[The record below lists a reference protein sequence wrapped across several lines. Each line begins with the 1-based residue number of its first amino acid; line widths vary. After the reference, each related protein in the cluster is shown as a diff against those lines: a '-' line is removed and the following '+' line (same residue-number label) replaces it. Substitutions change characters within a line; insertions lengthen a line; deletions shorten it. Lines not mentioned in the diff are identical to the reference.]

1 MAALSLGRAGRIDH
15 PSGSRSALVLTVVHH
30 PEDARIRQRQINALI
45 TAGWKVTYVAPFHA
59 FGLEVPPARFDDLGR
74 GSLRCI
80 NIARSSGRRRLRAWQ
95 AARTMM
101 RALAQDHDVVL
112 VHDPELVLAAAGL
125 RMNNLI
131 WDVHED
137 PAAALQVKSWM
148 PKVLRRPVAAAWR
161 RAERVVE
168 RQHHLLLAE
177 HSYQGRFRRSHA
189 VVANSVAVP
198 TQVGQAGGERVS
210 YLGSVTMSRG
220 CETMI
225 EVGRQLRRRTNGTV
239 WLEVIGEAVD
249 TEAREALQN
258 AAEAGDLRWLGFLRS
273 EEALARVAGSLAG
286 LCLLW
291 DLPNYRVSLPTKIV
305 EYCALGVPV
314 IATPLP
320 LVAGLVTSEEVGLL
334 VPWDDPNAVVDAVLR
349 LRAEPRLRR
358 QLGANGH
365 RVALSDHDWNRRS
378 AEFVRV
384 IEAIAARVHE
394 ATAATPTA
402 RALR

>member
-1 MAALSLGRAGRIDH
+1 MAALSLGRAGRIGR
-15 PSGSRSALVLTVVHH
+15 PSGSRSALVVTVVHH

-59 FGLEVPPARFDDLGR
+59 FGLEVPPPRSDDLGR

-95 AARTMM
+95 AARMM
-101 RALAQDHDVVL
+101 LRALAQDHDVVL

-125 RMNNLI
+125 GMQNLI

-210 YLGSVTMSRG
+210 YLGSATMSRG

-225 EVGRQLRRRTNGTV
+225 EVGRQLRHRTNGTV
-239 WLEVIGEAVD
+239 WLEVIGEAAD
-249 TEAREALQN
+249 TEAREALRS
-258 AAEAGDLRWLGFLRS
+258 AAEAGDLCWLGFVRS
-273 EEALARVAGSLAG
+273 EEALARVSGSLAG
-286 LCLLW
+286 LCLLK
-291 DLPNYRVSLPTKIV
+291 DLPNYRVSLPTKIM
-305 EYCALGVPV
+305 EYGALGVPV
-314 IATPLP
+314 ITTPLP
-320 LVAGLVTSEEVGLL
+320 LAVELIESEDVGLL
-334 VPWDDPNAVVDAVLR
+334 VPWDDPNAVVDAVLK

-365 RVALSDHDWNRRS
+365 RVALRDHDWNRRA

-384 IEAIAARVHE
+384 MDAIAARVHAE
-394 ATAATPTA
+394 VHS
-402 RALR
+402 